1 MLDKIDVRQSS
12 VFKFDTSA
20 YPFDEIVGEC
30 VAGHLRDRSPGA
42 PALSKLSDL
51 HRHVAPDQLAGAA
64 DAIYDLFLSRK
75 FIVAYDGLCAKI
87 VADFFGGK
95 ASYQAVPSV
104 RIQMP
109 GQISVNYHTD
119 EWYGHGHE
127 VQNFWLPLVAVCG
140 TNSMFVADVD
150 TSREVTHAIRVGRKS
165 ITEMNALARS
175 VCSPL
180 DMSFGEIFH
189 FNSHI
194 IHGTEVNT
202 TDKTRVSFDFR
213 ILRDGDDRG
222 LKDQSFFLRPGARSH
237 DSQPQQTAAAAIYI
251 GKQSGFTKI
260 ISQKYQALLCNRY
273 AREKNISAYLSE
285 TELNGFSHHPVL
297 WNMICGNHAKTF
309 EHLIVFS
316 ALLLPTDLA
325 ERKRLV
331 DECRARNLTIHFVAE
346 DVVAKLG
353 EMSEAVE
360 AAVKKSQ
367 QGAI

>member
-1 MLDKIDVRQSS
+1 MLDKIDVKQSS
-12 VFKFDTSA
+12 IFKFNTSA
-20 YPFDEIVGEC
+20 YPFEVLVGEC
-30 VAGHLRDRSPGA
+30 VGNHLRDRLSDA
-42 PALSKLSDL
+42 PALSELSDL
-51 HRHVAPDQLAGAA
+51 HRYVTPEQLAGVA

-75 FIVAYDGLCAKI
+75 FIAAYDGLCAKI
-87 VADFFGGK
+87 VADLFGGK

-109 GQISVNYHTD
+109 SQISVNYHTD

-140 TNSMFVADVD
+140 TNSMFVADAE
-150 TSREVTHAIRVGRKS
+150 TSREVTDTIRAGRKS
-165 ITEMNALARS
+165 ITEMNELARS

-194 IHGTEVNT
+194 IHGTEVNA

-222 LKDQSFFLRPGARSH
+222 LKDQSFFLRPGARSQ
-237 DSQPQQTAAAAIYI
+237 DSQPQQMTAGAIYI

-273 AREKNISAYLSE
+273 ARENNISAYLSE

-316 ALLLPTDLA
+316 ALLLPNDLA
-325 ERKRLV
+325 ERMRLV
-331 DECRARNLTIHFVAE
+331 GECRARNLAIHFVAE
-346 DVVAKLG
+346 DVVARAEK
-353 EMSEAVE
+353 MSEAVE
-360 AAVKKSQ
+360 AAIRKSQ